1 MKTYRSR
8 SRLVMD
14 LLAAIASEGPVGVTR
29 LLVVA
34 NLTHATLQE
43 LLASFEARGWVTAE
57 RERVQREGPA
67 EGGRAPL
74 DKPRPEGRGGERIQ
88 WRASEKGLRVLADLR
103 RVDAVMQ
110 DHGLGL

>member
-1 MKTYRSR
+1 MKGPYRSR

-14 LLAAIASEGPVGVTR
+14 LLAAIEAEGPVGVTR

-34 NLTHATLQE
+34 NLTHAKLQE
-43 LLASFEARGWVTAE
+43 LLSSFEGQGWIRGSRDGDRT
-57 RERVQREGPA
+57 
-67 EGGRAPL
+67 
-74 DKPRPEGRGGERIQ
+74 Q
-88 WRASEKGLRVLADLR
+88 WRLAEKGGRVLADLR

>member
-1 MKTYRSR
+1 MKGLYRSR

-14 LLAAIASEGPVGVTR
+14 LLSAIKKEGRVGVTR

-34 NLTHATLQE
+34 NLTHGKLQE
-43 LLASFEARGWVTAE
+43 LLASFEENGWALAD
-57 RERVQREGPA
+57 QEG
-67 EGGRAPL
+67 EKL
-74 DKPRPEGRGGERIQ
+74 Q
-88 WRASEKGLRVLADLR
+88 WRLTEKGIRVLADLR